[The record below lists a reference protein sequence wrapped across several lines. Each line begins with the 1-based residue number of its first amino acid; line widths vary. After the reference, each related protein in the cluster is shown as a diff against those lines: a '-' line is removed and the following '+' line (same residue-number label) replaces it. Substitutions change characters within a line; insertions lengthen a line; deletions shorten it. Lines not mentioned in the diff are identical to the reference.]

1 MTPTQGTHRAVRGA
15 ATIAAAAGLVALSA
29 TTAAAHVSV
38 SPNSSAAGGFS
49 LLTLSVSHGCD
60 GSPTTRLDMKIPDG
74 INAVTPTVTD
84 GWTVTKVMS
93 TLDTPITDSHGSTI
107 TERVSE
113 VVYTAKTPLPDG
125 YRAAFELSMQ
135 LPDKAGETLAFPTVQ
150 TCERGEAA
158 WIEIPDEGQT
168 EDDLEAP
175 APAFTITAA
184 AAGEHVAD
192 VDTHPTAEPRTAADE
207 TTASAAGA
215 VAWAAL
221 ALGAIGAVLGGLGFA
236 RSRRS

>member
-1 MTPTQGTHRAVRGA
+1 MTPTPGTRRAVRGA
-15 ATIAAAAGLVALSA
+15 AAIAASAGLVALSA
-29 TTAAAHVSV
+29 TGAAAHVSV
-38 SPNSSAAGGFS
+38 SPDSSAAGGFS

-60 GSPTTRLDMKIPDG
+60 GSPTTKLDIKIPDG

-84 GWTVTKVMS
+84 GWSVTKVMR

-113 VVYTAKTPLPDG
+113 VVYTARTPLSDG

-150 TCERGEAA
+150 TCEQGEAA

-175 APAFTITAA
+175 APAFAITA

-192 VDTHPTAEPRTAADE
+192 GGTQATAEARTARDE
-207 TTASAAGA
+207 TTASGAGA
-215 VAWAAL
+215 LAWAAL
-221 ALGAIGAVLGGLGFA
+221 ALGAIGAALGGLGFV